1 MLGRG
6 RIIADAPIEELLN
19 SAEQQV
25 LVRTEQPSRLANALA
40 AAGVTIQHSDAH
52 TLQVAGLD
60 SETIGRRALE
70 AGIALS
76 ELTPQKTSLEDEYM
90 KLTGDEVEYRSGA
103 TTAQPAET
111 LQEAAQ

>member
-1 MLGRG
+1 GRTVFVSSHLMSEMSQTADHLIVLGRG

-25 LVRTEQPSRLANALA
+25 LVRTDQPGQLANALA
-40 AAGVTIQHSDAH
+40 AAGVTIQQPDAH

-70 AGIALS
+70 TGVALS
-76 ELTPQKTSLEDEYM
+76 EL
-90 KLTGDEVEYRSGA
+90 
-103 TTAQPAET
+103 
-111 LQEAAQ
+111 